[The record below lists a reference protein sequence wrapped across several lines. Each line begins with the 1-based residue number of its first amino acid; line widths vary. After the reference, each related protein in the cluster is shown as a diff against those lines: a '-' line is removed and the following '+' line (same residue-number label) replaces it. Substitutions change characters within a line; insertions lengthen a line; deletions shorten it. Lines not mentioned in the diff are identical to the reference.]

1 MDLVSRLVI
10 RHISESNWWVFL
22 IAVLFIAGWQWTSGE
37 SFSDVI
43 QKEERDYPGI
53 WRDSLPGWVAAVI
66 LVFTK

>member
-1 MDLVSRLVI
+1 
-10 RHISESNWWVFL
+10 
-22 IAVLFIAGWQWTSGE
+22 VLFIAGWQWTSGE